1 MHRNTLRYRLKRI
14 TDIAG
19 HDLGEPDVQ
28 FNLQLAT
35 RAWRTLAALR
45 LLGTVTA
52 REKPTGIIAR
62 FGSTICRRMYHD
74 SRPPFRGAYA

>member
-1 MHRNTLRYRLKRI
+1 VHRNTLRYRLKRI

-19 HDLGEPDVQ
+19 LDLGEPDVQ

-45 LLGTVTA
+45 LLGTMTA
-52 REKPTGIIAR
+52 REKPTAVTER
-62 FGSTICRRMYHD
+62 FWEHD
-74 SRPPFRGAYA
+74 VPADVS